1 MKLYFVTHSRSAPS
15 KWRNEWDFLAVT
27 PCRNEAYRLVRTIK
41 GATGFIQRTIPN
53 KENVA

>member
-1 MKLYFVTHSRSAPS
+1 MKLYFVTHSRSAPT
-15 KWRNEWDFLAVT
+15 KGRIEWDFLAVT
-27 PCRNEAYRLVRTIK
+27 PSRNEAYRLVRELK